1 MNFTTKYW
9 MEIIVVEILLI
20 GNTAGN
26 LSLASPPLLTIQIRF
41 VTGIEALSLFHSLE
55 WKVGGGGDWWV
66 IQILSDRDDQCIL
79 LGLNIISILEFLG
92 EERFGEY
99 FLCVL
104 N

>member
-41 VTGIEALSLFHSLE
+41 VTGIETFSLFHSFE
-55 WKVGGGGDWWV
+55 WGGGRG
-66 IQILSDRDDQCIL
+66 I
-79 LGLNIISILEFLG
+79 GG
-92 EERFGEY
+92 
-99 FLCVL
+99 
-104 N
+104 

>member
-26 LSLASPPLLTIQIRF
+26 LSLALPPLLTVQIRF
-41 VTGIEALSLFHSLE
+41 VTGIEVLSLFHSLE
-55 WKVGGGGDWWV
+55 WEGGDWWV
-66 IQILSDRDDQCIL
+66 IQILSDRDDQYIF
-79 LGLNIISILEFLG
+79 LGLNIISILEFFG

>member
-26 LSLASPPLLTIQIRF
+26 LSLALPPLLTVQIRF
-41 VTGIEALSLFHSLE
+41 VTGIEVLSLFHSLE
-55 WKVGGGGDWWV
+55 WGEGGGDRWV
-66 IQILSDRDDQCIL
+66 IQILSDRDDQCIF
-79 LGLNIISILEFLG
+79 LGLNIISILEFFG
-92 EERFGEY
+92 EERFVEY

>member
-26 LSLASPPLLTIQIRF
+26 LSLALPPLLTVQIRF
-41 VTGIEALSLFHSLE
+41 VTGIEVLSLFHSLE
-55 WKVGGGGDWWV
+55 WGGGGDWWV
-66 IQILSDRDDQCIL
+66 IQILSDRDDQCIF
-79 LGLNIISILEFLG
+79 LGLNIISTLEFFG

>member
-9 MEIIVVEILLI
+9 MEIIVVEMLLI

-26 LSLASPPLLTIQIRF
+26 LSLALPPLLTVQIRF
-41 VTGIEALSLFHSLE
+41 VTGIEVLSLFHSLE
-55 WKVGGGGDWWV
+55 WGGGGAPWGV
-66 IQILSDRDDQCIL
+66 SQILSDRDDQCIF
-79 LGLNIISILEFLG
+79 LGLNIISTLEFFG

>member
-9 MEIIVVEILLI
+9 KEIIVVEIPLMGI
-20 GNTAGN
+20 TAGN
-26 LSLASPPLLTIQIRF
+26 LSLVSPPLLTIQIRF

-55 WKVGGGGDWWV
+55 GGGGDWWV
-66 IQILSDRDDQCIL
+66 IQILSDRDDQCIF

-92 EERFGEY
+92 EEKFGEY

>member
-26 LSLASPPLLTIQIRF
+26 LSLALPPLLTVQIRF
-41 VTGIEALSLFHSLE
+41 VTGIEVLSLFHSLE
-55 WKVGGGGDWWV
+55 WGGGDWWV
-66 IQILSDRDDQCIL
+66 IQILSDRDDQCIF
-79 LGLNIISILEFLG
+79 LGLNIISTLEFFG